1 MISLQIKNIKQFMNQ
16 FLAGDAFDSF
26 LLEQASISTY
36 NTFTID
42 GRENRA
48 FYTSEEWEDGE
59 TRPYE
64 FTQWKK
70 IRPVCFDLIK
80 GKRTPTAFHFVLHLL
95 PEYTAS
101 LLEKGDTTVTPDQ
114 VKAFVLNIKY
124 DGTSLTLITGTAFH
138 TFLMDKTPDMLW
150 DRAVIPT
157 LPPAPLII
165 MQGKLRRRHHHSEQ
179 EHHDHHQNRRKII
192 YKLAFFRIAFMILHQ
207 NLHAQQDKNHGP
219 ELENQLIVQRREH
232 DM

>member
-1 MISLQIKNIKQFMNQ
+1 M
-16 FLAGDAFDSF
+16 
-26 LLEQASISTY
+26 LEQASISTY

-80 GKRTPTAFHFVLHLL
+80 GKRTPTTFHFVLHLL

-138 TFLMDKTPDMLW
+138 TFLMDKTPDALW
-150 DRAVIPT
+150 DRAVRQFLTKRQIDYEET
-157 LPPAPLII
+157 
-165 MQGKLRRRHHHSEQ
+165 
-179 EHHDHHQNRRKII
+179 
-192 YKLAFFRIAFMILHQ
+192 
-207 NLHAQQDKNHGP
+207 
-219 ELENQLIVQRREH
+219 
-232 DM
+232 

>member
-1 MISLQIKNIKQFMNQ
+1 MLYYDMRLKEVSLLGFRRLSQHSEKERHMIALKITNVKHFMNQ

-48 FYTSEEWEDGE
+48 FYTSAEWDDGE

-80 GKRTPTAFHFVLHLL
+80 GKRTPTAFHFVLHLI

-101 LLEKGDTTVTPDQ
+101 LLEKGDTAVTPDQ

-138 TFLMDKTPDMLW
+138 TFLMDKTPDALW
-150 DRAVIPT
+150 DRAVRQFLSKRQIDYDE
-157 LPPAPLII
+157 I
-165 MQGKLRRRHHHSEQ
+165 
-179 EHHDHHQNRRKII
+179 
-192 YKLAFFRIAFMILHQ
+192 
-207 NLHAQQDKNHGP
+207 
-219 ELENQLIVQRREH
+219 
-232 DM
+232 

>member
-1 MISLQIKNIKQFMNQ
+1 MIALRIKNVKHFMSQ
-16 FLAGDAFDSF
+16 FLGGDAFDSF

-36 NTFTID
+36 CTFTID

-138 TFLMDKTPDMLW
+138 TFLMDKTPDALW
-150 DRAVIPT
+150 DRAVRQFLTKRQIDYEET
-157 LPPAPLII
+157 
-165 MQGKLRRRHHHSEQ
+165 
-179 EHHDHHQNRRKII
+179 
-192 YKLAFFRIAFMILHQ
+192 
-207 NLHAQQDKNHGP
+207 
-219 ELENQLIVQRREH
+219 
-232 DM
+232 